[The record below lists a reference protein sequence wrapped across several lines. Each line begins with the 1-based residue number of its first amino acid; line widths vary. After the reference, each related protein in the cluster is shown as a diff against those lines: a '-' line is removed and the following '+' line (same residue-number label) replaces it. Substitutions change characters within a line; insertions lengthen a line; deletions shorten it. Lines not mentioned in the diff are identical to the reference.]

1 MPFDS
6 LLFLAT
12 VGLSVC
18 LCSVSLYAQAAC
30 NFSSSRFTHR
40 FERRWRRGERRKE
53 KEEKEEEDLSK
64 CFDARRVNHALTPN
78 ALCIRV
84 CILFLVWCGVRIG
97 ASRQTSTC
105 FDWQKLISHSELR
118 VCRYS
123 ELLFLFL
130 SYNDCCPRVLFLSF
144 LSRSRT
150 SHQLPD
156 YSRFITLDWFY
167 DQPYSGS
174 RFLRHHSHCFLVSSL
189 FFFLVR
195 LLLFPSILIFSNPDG
210 FLKIPWTRNCS
221 SSWWSLR
228 DGVPV
233 VALVYGP
240 DSSYTRIH
248 RMALVVHRFEWKFG
262 DLARALTQL
271 AFFFERRW
279 PHTQNLRINRKGR

>member
-1 MPFDS
+1 M
-6 LLFLAT
+6 L
-12 VGLSVC
+12 
-18 LCSVSLYAQAAC
+18 
-30 NFSSSRFTHR
+30 
-40 FERRWRRGERRKE
+40 RRP
-53 KEEKEEEDLSK
+53 
-64 CFDARRVNHALTPN
+64 ARRVNHALTPN